1 MKTPQ
6 NQRNPHQQAGF
17 QKLKTLVLAVASLLF
32 LAGCDKTD
40 YLDINAS
47 ERPPLSAYIS
57 FVNARPS
64 NAGLQFW
71 TFTTQVT
78 TTPIAPNQAS
88 AYLPTVFGNVQIN
101 VTEGTNTS
109 YKASLQ
115 FGKSATFS
123 ASGRPNGPIATY
135 RHTVFAARNAKA
147 TADTLILFYDDL
159 KAPAAGK
166 AKLRFVNLSPGVGEL
181 NASLANGTALFTNVA
196 YGRAANSA
204 LSGEALSAFSL
215 GPFVSVE
222 PGTVTLNFTRANGTA
237 VGNSGALTLQVGK
250 IYTVF
255 THGLAGSNPAF
266 GAQLLEHPVVQ

>member
-1 MKTPQ
+1 MKTQQ
-6 NQRNPHQQAGF
+6 NLRNLLQNNGF
-17 QKLKTLVLAVASLLF
+17 QRLKMLVLAAASVLF

-40 YLDINAS
+40 YLDINAA

-57 FVNARPS
+57 FVNARPV

-78 TTPIAPNQAS
+78 TAPVAINQAS

-115 FGKSATFS
+115 FGNSATFT
-123 ASGRPNGPIATY
+123 ATGRPNGPIATY
-135 RHTVFAARNAKA
+135 RHTVFAAKNAKA

-166 AKLRFVNLSPGVGEL
+166 AKLRFVNLSPGVGDL
-181 NASLANGTALFTNVA
+181 NVSLASGAALFTNVA

-204 LSGEALSAFSL
+204 LSGEALSAYNL
-215 GPFVSVE
+215 GPFVSVD
-222 PGTVTLNFTRANGTA
+222 PGAVTLNFTRTNGTV
-237 VGNSGALTLQVGK
+237 VGNSGALTLQAGK
-250 IYTVF
+250 IYTVY
-255 THGLAGSNPAF
+255 TNGLAGGSPAF
-266 GAQLLEHPVVQ
+266 GAQLLEHPVIQ